1 MLVHYL
7 QRRNVML
14 VFICLILLWSTAF
27 VDKAAAAEVV
37 SSDFIIVNK
46 KTNKLAYFR
55 NGKLDKVFSVAT
67 GKDPSLTPEGS
78 FKIVNKIKNRPY
90 YKEKIAGGDPRN
102 PLGDR
107 WLGLE
112 VNGTK
117 GTTYAIHGNNNVNS
131 IGKYVSA
138 GCIRMKN
145 EEIHWL
151 FSQVKL
157 NIVAIITSSNLPF
170 EQIAINNGKLP
181 DTKVLTGKLI
191 IDGKKH
197 TLKEPLVL
205 EDSRVYIPL
214 RESIRLLGANLQWNN
229 KTETITMLVNG
240 HTITHKPLSNQ
251 ATVDGVRVEIIESRY
266 QGETVMISLKSLLQ
280 LSGLQGKWDSKSNA
294 AIIYNS

>member
-1 MLVHYL
+1 M
-7 QRRNVML
+7 QRRNVLL
-14 VFICLILLWSTAF
+14 VFVCFILLWGTAF
-27 VDKAAAAEVV
+27 VGKAVAAEVV
-37 SSDFIIVNK
+37 SNDFIIVNK
-46 KTNKLAYFR
+46 KTNKLAFYR
-55 NGKLDKVFSVAT
+55 NGKLEKVFSVAT

-112 VNGTK
+112 VNGTM

-145 EEIHWL
+145 DEIHWL

-157 NIVAIITSSNLPF
+157 NIVAIITSSNLSF
-170 EQIAINNGKLP
+170 EQIAINHGKLP
-181 DTKVLTGKLI
+181 TVKVFAGKLI
-191 IDGKKH
+191 IDGKKN

-214 RESIRLLGANLQWNN
+214 RESIKLLGANLQWNN
-229 KTETITMLVNG
+229 KTETIAMVING
-240 HTITHKPLSNQ
+240 RTITHKPLTNQ
-251 ATVDGVRVEIIESRY
+251 ATVDGKNVKIIASRY
-266 QGETVMISLKSLLQ
+266 QGETVMLSLKSLLQ
-280 LSGLQGKWDSKSNA
+280 LSGLQGKWDSKSKA
-294 AIIYNS
+294 AIINN

>member
-1 MLVHYL
+1 
-7 QRRNVML
+7 ML
-14 VFICLILLWSTAF
+14 VFICLVLLWGTAF

-145 EEIHWL
+145 DEIHWL
-151 FSQVKL
+151 FSQIKL
-157 NIVAIITSSNLPF
+157 NIVAIITSSNLSF
-170 EQIAINNGKLP
+170 EQIAINNGKLSNM
-181 DTKVLTGKLI
+181 KVLTGKLM
-191 IDGKKH
+191 IDGKKN

-214 RESIRLLGANLQWNN
+214 RESVKLLGGNLQWNN

-240 HTITHKPLSNQ
+240 RTITHKPLTNK
-251 ATVDGVRVEIIESRY
+251 ATVDGTNVKIIESRY
-266 QGETVMISLKSLLQ
+266 QGETVMLSLKSLLQ

-294 AIIYNS
+294 AIINN